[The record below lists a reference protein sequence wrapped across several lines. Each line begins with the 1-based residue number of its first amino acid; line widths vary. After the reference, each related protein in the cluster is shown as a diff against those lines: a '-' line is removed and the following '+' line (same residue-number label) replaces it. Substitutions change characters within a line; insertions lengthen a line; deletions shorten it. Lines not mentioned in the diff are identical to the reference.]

1 MPMTYTTDI
10 QAATV
15 RAKLRALIDAV
26 VEAMIDGDEALDRR
40 EPEPLAY
47 EDGFT
52 VSMCA
57 SLSFYDSTG
66 TGTPLLDARIARAE
80 DAQAA
85 EWARQYPERAPL
97 FDSDHPD
104 AEGWKDVALDGEDVW
119 ARVEITRDGGDVVF
133 ASCFTDE
140 VNAPIGIEYR
150 ERMAEDAFMALD
162 GPELESLAQRVA
174 EGPYLSL
181 ITLQNSGGLWTAWLG
196 TADGKVAHFSTSGH
210 DSEDAARLA
219 VERAARSV

>member
-15 RAKLRALIDAV
+15 RAKMAALIAAV
-26 VEAMIDGDEALDRR
+26 VEIMTDEDEALDRH
-40 EPEPLAY
+40 EPEALDHQ
-47 EDGFT
+47 DGFT

-57 SLSFYDSTG
+57 ALSFYSSTG

-85 EWARQYPERAPL
+85 EWERQHPDRAPL
-97 FDSDHPD
+97 FESDHPD
-104 AEGWKDVALDGEDVW
+104 AEDWKDAALEGEDVW

-133 ASCFTDE
+133 AACFTNE
-140 VNAPIGIEYR
+140 VNAPIGVEYR

-162 GPELESLAQRVA
+162 GDDLESLARRLA
-174 EGPYLSL
+174 EAPYLSVVAL
-181 ITLQNSGGLWTAWLG
+181 KNSGGLWTAWLG
-196 TADGKVAHFSTSGH
+196 TTDGRVAHYSTSAH
-210 DSEDAARLA
+210 ADEESARLA
-219 VERAARSV
+219 VERASRWV